1 MSEEEKDMLIRNTAC
16 LLIAGFLAVSVP
28 AILAEDNVLEREDI
42 RTTQAEFNDILAN
55 MQGGITT
62 AEKVLENVKMMD
74 IEAGRSATNS
84 LFDDLKGKVNEM
96 LEGLAPN
103 SVLMDNLEGAKARVI
118 VLKRWFER
126 QPSTYPNRD
135 QLIMRLEGTIQSYGE
150 LTDQILAGR
159 QQAQNALRELLRAQF
174 YQSMESMVESAEH
187 SVDVTKRLVDSL
199 QALSGK
205 IGQLAEEEMPE
216 QTIAN

>member
-1 MSEEEKDMLIRNTAC
+1 MLSRSIVF
-16 LLIAGFLAVSVP
+16 LLAIGLLAALAP
-28 AILAEDNVLEREDI
+28 AIMAEDNVLEREDI
-42 RTTQAEFNDILAN
+42 RTTQSEFNDILAN
-55 MQGGITT
+55 MQGAITT
-62 AEKVLENVKMMD
+62 AESVLENVKAMD
-74 IEAGRSATNS
+74 IEASRS
-84 LFDDLKGKVNEM
+84 LFDNLKGKVNEM

-118 VLKRWFER
+118 VLHRWFER
-126 QPSTYPNRD
+126 QPSSYPNRD

-187 SVDVTKRLVDSL
+187 SVDVIKRLVSSL
-199 QALSGK
+199 QALIGK
-205 IGQLAEEEMPE
+205 IRQLAEEEMPE
-216 QTIAN
+216 QTISN